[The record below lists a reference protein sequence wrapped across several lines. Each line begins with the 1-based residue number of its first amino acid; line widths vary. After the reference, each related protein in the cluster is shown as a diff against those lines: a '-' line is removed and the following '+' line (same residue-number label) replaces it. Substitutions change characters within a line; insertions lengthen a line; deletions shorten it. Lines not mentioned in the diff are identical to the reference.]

1 MVPLHIHHR
10 GRINAPLAS
19 FMRRSLLLPGRHQWR
34 PYGYGGAGYPGAING
49 APAYPPQGAHSC
61 APGFVYA
68 SVASFMRPWLIIA
81 RAPSMA
87 PLQIYIRAR

>member
-1 MVPLHIHHR
+1 MAPLHIHHR

-19 FMRRSLLLPGRHQWR
+19 FMRPWFRLCAVAYCCQ
-34 PYGYGGAGYPGAING
+34 GAMNG
-49 APAYPPQGAHSC
+49 APTGRAVPVIRALLMALLHIHHRGRIH
-61 APGFVYA
+61 APL
-68 SVASFMRPWLIIA
+68 ASFMRPWLIIA